1 MFETTLHLDFHE
13 FLRYSYI
20 YMYSMNMNV
29 GRFTKNENVYVFL
42 NAMTPVAYSG
52 KIL

>member
-1 MFETTLHLDFHE
+1 MFETTLYLDFH
-13 FLRYSYI
+13 FLIFLYI
-20 YMYSMNMNV
+20 YSMNMNV

>member
-1 MFETTLHLDFHE
+1 
-13 FLRYSYI
+13 
-20 YMYSMNMNV
+20 MYSMNMNV

-52 KIL
+52 NTL